1 VTLHPIVERYFRE
14 TEIQDARKKIRQT
27 HRTGDTSAH
36 ANASWLNQLMIQ
48 SIFPLF
54 ATPTEDA
61 IALDVDH
68 DQSQH
73 PTETSS
79 GLWNTTQ
86 ENARAYLTNL
96 QRCGTRVLPAHRD
109 PHYMLIAKP
118 IRKVLW
124 HCRLPSKVRAPADDL
139 LPIILLAYTYQQSGH
154 CFTHMPCFTGGPLR
168 VH

>member
-1 VTLHPIVERYFRE
+1 
-14 TEIQDARKKIRQT
+14 
-27 HRTGDTSAH
+27 
-36 ANASWLNQLMIQ
+36 MIQ

-54 ATPTEDA
+54 ATPTEDT

-79 GLWNTTQ
+79 GLWNITQ
-86 ENARAYLTNL
+86 ENARAYVTNL

-139 LPIILLAYTYQQSGH
+139 LPIILLAYA
-154 CFTHMPCFTGGPLR
+154 
-168 VH
+168 